1 MPDPAPRPSRPPAA
15 PVPPGVPVLRRR
27 DGLVQ
32 VGSSPRSARLH
43 RSDEL
48 PRDSGT
54 GGPGGPEVSDEVR
67 AWSAYDREG
76 AGPRD
81 RSRRR
86 TRSAVAVAGPA
97 ATAGAVVAVL
107 ADAGVGRLLSDRPL
121 PGTTTGSQHPADLL
135 VLVHDHVADPV
146 VADGVL
152 ADGVPHLSV
161 VLRDTDAVVGP
172 LVLPGRSACLRCL
185 DRWRTD
191 ADPAWPEQRSAL
203 LRAAPRPPDA
213 ATTRVVAGLA
223 GLQVLSHLDGLTA
236 STVGASLEVLL
247 PEGRVRQR
255 WWRPHPA
262 CGCLDL
268 PVP

>member
-1 MPDPAPRPSRPPAA
+1 MPDPAPRPSRPPASL
-15 PVPPGVPVLRRR
+15 VPPGVPVLRRR

-43 RSDEL
+43 PAQDP
-48 PRDSGT
+48 PRTADAGSRGLDV
-54 GGPGGPEVSDEVR
+54 PDEVW
-67 AWSAYDREG
+67 AWSAYDRDG
-76 AGPRD
+76 AAPRA

-86 TRSAVAVAGPA
+86 ARSAVAVSGSA
-97 ATAGAVVAVL
+97 ATVEAVVAVL
-107 ADAGVGRLLSDRPL
+107 ADAGVGRLLCDRPL
-121 PGTTTGSQHPADLL
+121 PGTTTGSRQPADLL
-135 VLVHDHVADPV
+135 VLVHDHTADPV
-146 VADGVL
+146 EADGVL

-203 LRAAPRPPDA
+203 LRSAPRPADA

-223 GLQVLSHLDGLTA
+223 GLQVLSHLDGMVA

-262 CGCLDL
+262 CGCVDL